1 TLAPASVAA
10 VAGLGLVAF
19 FAARAPARPTAMAA
33 LAVRADPEE
42 NAPPRKVTVVLKT
55 EPPGAT
61 IPERGALLG
70 TSPHVWTA
78 TPGEHQPTLQLD
90 GYHAATRDLV
100 ADRAGQRLM
109 RPP

>member
-1 TLAPASVAA
+1 
-10 VAGLGLVAF
+10 
-19 FAARAPARPTAMAA
+19 MAA

-61 IPERGALLG
+61 IAERGALLG

-78 TPGEHQPTLQLD
+78 TPGEHQLTFQLA
-90 GYHAATRDLV
+90 GYHDATRDVL
-100 ADRAGQRLM
+100 ADRDGQEIVVRLP
-109 RPP
+109 RLRSVRRSVKDPAIKAER